1 LKKQLTGLGM
11 KKPEKRLK
19 REKKAAAKMA
29 ATSWFGEIATVII
42 P

>member
-1 LKKQLTGLGM
+1 M

-19 REKKAAAKMA
+19 IEKNVAAKMA
-29 ATSWFGEIATVII
+29 ATSWFGEIETVII